1 LNLIEAEI
9 GDDVEKTD
17 YRDRETVLPKT
28 LNSQNPGSVK
38 GKKKANIL
46 LKT

>member
-1 LNLIEAEI
+1 LIEAEI
-9 GDDVEKTD
+9 GYDVEKTD
-17 YRDRETVLPKT
+17 YRNRESILPKT
-28 LNSQNPGSVK
+28 LNSQDSGSVK